1 MGEDVLYED
10 GGPAE
15 RSFRGE
21 SRGPG
26 ASLDGAI
33 QQAAR
38 AAAGA
43 GGAGRPFVLGS
54 IVVEPQEH
62 NQWVRAFSVIITEA

>member
-1 MGEDVLYED
+1 MNGTDVEEF

-26 ASLDGAI
+26 ASLNGAI
-33 QQAAR
+33 QQAAKAA

-43 GGAGRPFVLGS
+43 AGRSFVVDP
-54 IVVEPQEH
+54 IIIEPEEH
-62 NQWVRAFSVIITEA
+62 NQWVRAFTVIVTEV